1 VPLVCNCNGFEARV
15 SAKCAEYAPDV
26 VPHRLGAEVQL
37 GGDLVGRVPALEEPQ
52 DLGLARRQARMW
64 RQRNLILLDLF
75 HLPEDADNLVS
86 ARERHATHLHRES
99 LSIRPQEDAAVIRP
113 FRWPHEVAEEEFTTA
128 TSFLRCQDG
137 GHLASNRVTYEP
149 LRGGIQPPD
158 DPLSVDHIGRDP
170 NALKGAFHVAAD
182 LP

>member
-1 VPLVCNCNGFEARV
+1 M

-37 GGDLVGRVPALEEPQ
+37 GCDLVGGVPSLEEPQ
-52 DLGLARRQARMW
+52 YLGLTRRQARMW

-75 HLPEDADNLVS
+75 HLPEDADDLVS
-86 ARERHATHLHRES
+86 TRERHPAHLHREP
-99 LSIRPQEDAAVIRP
+99 LSIWPHEDASVIRP
-113 FRWPHEVAEEEFTTA
+113 FRWPHEVADEEFTTA
-128 TSFLRCQDG
+128 TPFLRCQDR

-158 DPLSVDHIGRDP
+158 DPVSVDHIGRNP
-170 NALKGAFHVAAD
+170 NVMKGAFHIAAD
-182 LP
+182 LL